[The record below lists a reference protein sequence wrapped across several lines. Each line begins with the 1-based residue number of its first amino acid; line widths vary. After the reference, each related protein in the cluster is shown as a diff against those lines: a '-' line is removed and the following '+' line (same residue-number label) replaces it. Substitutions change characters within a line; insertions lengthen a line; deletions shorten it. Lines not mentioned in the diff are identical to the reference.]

1 MTSKT
6 LLDKPK
12 CHWDICLALLYQRF
26 QCCNNCVS
34 EKNSGSPWAGKMLGQ
49 NYWTITICTSIS
61 TLHPL
66 RVDIA
71 SCHDTA
77 SGAKQ
82 HRIQGNQPRH
92 ASALTYAARSFDT
105 ISIWNDGNS
114 AHFQSEESLQMF
126 ATSLFSHTM
135 GELSAYNL
143 FQLVKPA
150 MAQRFTF
157 TLSNHKPSPW
167 ISPRYLVRAKIS
179 ASPALAFPQLASS
192 TQSAAWFPK
201 SLRFA
206 AYHAANAAFLN
217 QWKEKEVIKAL
228 TNRHKSRQL
237 TILMRRWLQL
247 QPSFHEIS
255 WGGNSPVKNWET
267 YFHSAVRRR
276 CIMPSKQY
284 DAMLETSA
292 VLMFFPVYLCLP
304 HILTPRSLSW
314 AHGRIIGKIC
324 KHPNPTWPPDFANLL
339 KASGHWSHHHTR
351 RKDKPTS
358 PRQSQKQAEMMYRE
372 SNMTYGPVQRQGKH
386 QPLSR
391 LI

>member
-34 EKNSGSPWAGKMLGQ
+34 EKNSGSAWAGKMLGQ

-105 ISIWNDGNS
+105 IAIWNDGNS

-143 FQLVKPA
+143 FQLVKNPLWHNGLHLHY
-150 MAQRFTF
+150 QITSQVPEYLHVILCKQKSLLPRHWLFHN
-157 TLSNHKPSPW
+157 LHPPPSPLPG
-167 ISPRYLVRAKIS
+167 SQNLCDLLHTMLPTQ
-179 ASPALAFPQLASS
+179 PSS
-192 TQSAAWFPK
+192 TSERKKK
-201 SLRFA
+201 S
-206 AYHAANAAFLN
+206 
-217 QWKEKEVIKAL
+217 
-228 TNRHKSRQL
+228 
-237 TILMRRWLQL
+237 
-247 QPSFHEIS
+247 
-255 WGGNSPVKNWET
+255 
-267 YFHSAVRRR
+267 
-276 CIMPSKQY
+276 SK
-284 DAMLETSA
+284 
-292 VLMFFPVYLCLP
+292 
-304 HILTPRSLSW
+304 HW
-314 AHGRIIGKIC
+314 RI
-324 KHPNPTWPPDFANLL
+324 D
-339 KASGHWSHHHTR
+339 
-351 RKDKPTS
+351 TS
-358 PRQSQKQAEMMYRE
+358 PGSSQF
-372 SNMTYGPVQRQGKH
+372 
-386 QPLSR
+386 
-391 LI
+391 